1 MDFHLVAETA
11 IDDRWYVWDATR
23 SAPRSTLVR
32 IGTGRDA
39 ADVAL
44 STVLSGGA
52 DLSGLEITA
61 VASDDLPL
69 DDHEALVALG

>member
-11 IDDRWYVWDATR
+11 IDGRWYVWDATR
-23 SAPRSTLVR
+23 SAPRPTLVR

-52 DLSGLEITA
+52 DLSGLQITA
-61 VASDDLPL
+61 IASNDLPH
-69 DDHEALVALG
+69 DDHGTLVALC